1 MPLRIKTLRADL
13 QVDLIEQVKSASPS
27 FFERLV
33 VDLLLAMGYG
43 GSRQDA
49 GRAIGKSGDGGIDGI
64 IKEDKLGL
72 DVIYIQAKRWRARV
86 GRPEVQ
92 KFAGALQGHRASKGV
107 FITTSSFTREA
118 EEYANAINTKLILIN
133 GAVAHRVDDR
143 PQRRRCHDWD
153 LRTQEGRRRLLRRRV
168 ASPNLHIFASTRP
181 QNPGDTHEE
190 SAAAIAALALACA
203 FGAATQAQT
212 WPSKPIKI
220 VVNFPPGGAADQIA
234 RSVAAPLQTALG
246 QTVVVENRAG
256 SGGNIGGDAVAKSPP
271 DGYTLLMSSGGMV
284 SVNPHIYARMPFDP
298 AKDLVPVAAAAR
310 VLVFLVV
317 RTRKPVEGLQG
328 LPRRPEGHPGQRS
341 FGSPGNGSSPHL
353 ATEMMKAQTGTF
365 AVHVP
370 YRGAAP
376 ALTDL
381 LGGQLDFLFDPG
393 IAIPHVRSGKLRM
406 IAVGSPQ
413 RSPLFPDV
421 PTLDELGLKGFD
433 ADTVF
438 GFYAP
443 AGTPEAVITRLNTEI
458 NRILA
463 TPALKE
469 RITALGGVP
478 APMSPAEFAAKAAE
492 DSKRFGAIIRNARS
506 SATEAPRCRAC
517 STCSRRST

>member
-1 MPLRIKTLRADL
+1 MNK
-13 QVDLIEQVKSASPS
+13 
-27 FFERLV
+27 
-33 VDLLLAMGYG
+33 
-43 GSRQDA
+43 
-49 GRAIGKSGDGGIDGI
+49 
-64 IKEDKLGL
+64 
-72 DVIYIQAKRWRARV
+72 
-86 GRPEVQ
+86 
-92 KFAGALQGHRASKGV
+92 
-107 FITTSSFTREA
+107 
-118 EEYANAINTKLILIN
+118 
-133 GAVAHRVDDR
+133 
-143 PQRRRCHDWD
+143 
-153 LRTQEGRRRLLRRRV
+153 LLRLG
-168 ASPNLHIFASTRP
+168 AF
-181 QNPGDTHEE
+181 
-190 SAAAIAALALACA
+190 ALACVLA
-203 FGAATQAQT
+203 PAAQAQA
-212 WPSKPIKI
+212 WPSKPLKI

-234 RSVAAPLQTALG
+234 RAVAQPLQASLG

-256 SGGNIGGDAVAKSPP
+256 SGGNIGGDVVAKSPP

-284 SVNPHIYARMPFDP
+284 SVNPHIYTKMPFDP

-310 VLVFLVV
+310 VLVFLVL
-317 RTRKPVEGLQG
+317 RTENPSKDFKAFLAD
-328 LPRRPEGHPGQRS
+328 LKTHPGQRS

-433 ADTVF
+433 ADTIF

-443 AGTPEAVITRLNTEI
+443 AGTPEPVIGKLNVEI

-492 DSKRFGAIIRNARS
+492 DSKRFGAIVRERKIIGD
-506 SATEAPRCRAC
+506 
-517 STCSRRST
+517 

>member
-1 MPLRIKTLRADL
+1 MISLLPRI
-13 QVDLIEQVKSASPS
+13 
-27 FFERLV
+27 
-33 VDLLLAMGYG
+33 
-43 GSRQDA
+43 
-49 GRAIGKSGDGGIDGI
+49 
-64 IKEDKLGL
+64 
-72 DVIYIQAKRWRARV
+72 
-86 GRPEVQ
+86 
-92 KFAGALQGHRASKGV
+92 
-107 FITTSSFTREA
+107 
-118 EEYANAINTKLILIN
+118 
-133 GAVAHRVDDR
+133 AVLFV
-143 PQRRRCHDWD
+143 
-153 LRTQEGRRRLLRRRV
+153 
-168 ASPNLHIFASTRP
+168 
-181 QNPGDTHEE
+181 
-190 SAAAIAALALACA
+190 ACA
-203 FGAATQAQT
+203 LSAGVHAQT
-212 WPSKPIKI
+212 WPSKPIRI

-234 RSVAAPLQTALG
+234 RSVAPQLQTALG
-246 QTVVVENRAG
+246 QNVVVENRAG
-256 SGGNIGGDAVAKSPP
+256 SGGNLGGDVVAKSPP

-284 SVNPHIYARMPFDP
+284 SVNPHIYAKMPFDP

-310 VLVFLVV
+310 VLVFLVL
-317 RTRKPVEGLQG
+317 RSENPSKDFKAFLAD
-328 LPRRPEGHPGQRS
+328 LKAHPGQRS

-433 ADTVF
+433 ADTIF

-443 AGTPEAVITRLNTEI
+443 SGTPEAVVNKLNAEI
-458 NRILA
+458 NRILG

-469 RITALGGVP
+469 RISALGGVP
-478 APMSPAEFAAKAAE
+478 APMSPAEFGAKAAE
-492 DSKRFGAIIRNARS
+492 DSKRFGAIIRERKIVGD
-506 SATEAPRCRAC
+506 
-517 STCSRRST
+517 

>member
-1 MPLRIKTLRADL
+1 MK
-13 QVDLIEQVKSASPS
+13 
-27 FFERLV
+27 RL
-33 VDLLLAMGYG
+33 AT
-43 GSRQDA
+43 
-49 GRAIGKSGDGGIDGI
+49 
-64 IKEDKLGL
+64 
-72 DVIYIQAKRWRARV
+72 W
-86 GRPEVQ
+86 
-92 KFAGALQGHRASKGV
+92 
-107 FITTSSFTREA
+107 T
-118 EEYANAINTKLILIN
+118 
-133 GAVAHRVDDR
+133 
-143 PQRRRCHDWD
+143 
-153 LRTQEGRRRLLRRRV
+153 
-168 ASPNLHIFASTRP
+168 
-181 QNPGDTHEE
+181 
-190 SAAAIAALALACA
+190 ALACA
-203 FGAATQAQT
+203 FAFGAAAQAQS
-212 WPSKPIKI
+212 WPSKPLKI

-256 SGGNIGGDAVAKSPP
+256 SGGNIGGDVVAKSPP

-284 SVNPHIYARMPFDP
+284 SVNPHIYAKMPFDP

-317 RTRKPVEGLQG
+317 RSDSPSKDFKAFLAD
-328 LPRRPEGHPGQRS
+328 LKAHPGQRS

-393 IAIPHVRSGKLRM
+393 IAVSHIKAGRLRVL
-406 IAVGSPQ
+406 AVGSPQ

-433 ADTVF
+433 ADTIF

-443 AGTPEAVITRLNTEI
+443 TGTPEAVVTRLNSEI

-492 DSKRFGAIIRNARS
+492 DSKRFGAIIKERKI
-506 SATEAPRCRAC
+506 TGD
-517 STCSRRST
+517 